1 MTGDLL
7 VAVSETS
14 RKISVLIVTPY
25 FQPAWGYGGP
35 VRSVWNLARGL
46 VYAGA
51 EVEVVTTDADPLG
64 KVEVPSIRKEEGVSI
79 RTFPRLFRSIPNV
92 KTYYFASGLSRYLE
106 ERIPA
111 ADIVHAQGLYVFPTY
126 ISSRKCG
133 GHAKPFV
140 ISLRGSL
147 GQWGLRQKAFKK
159 QIYIHLVEKKS
170 LGLSSSV
177 HYTLHSEQ
185 DEAPDWAKSLPHTVV
200 PNGIEFEPLSDGTSW
215 RKKFEFPEGEY
226 VIGMIG
232 RIHPK
237 KGILIL
243 LEAMARIV
251 DNHPVRLAI
260 VGDGEAHDVR
270 KTQEDVQRLGLGKY
284 VTFTGLLSH
293 KDVTEAYAA
302 IDLLALPSQEEN
314 FGNVVI
320 EALAQNTPV
329 AISPHVGLAS
339 WISEK
344 NLGHVIP
351 QNPEDW
357 SEFLTALP
365 EKRPDKARNLRT
377 IAEDHFDYR
386 KVGRRMLEAYR
397 NIILTSHRS

>member
-1 MTGDLL
+1 
-7 VAVSETS
+7 V
-14 RKISVLIVTPY
+14 
-25 FQPAWGYGGP
+25 
-35 VRSVWNLARGL
+35 
-46 VYAGA
+46 
-51 EVEVVTTDADPLG
+51 
-64 KVEVPSIRKEEGVSI
+64 
-79 RTFPRLFRSIPNV
+79 
-92 KTYYFASGLSRYLE
+92 
-106 ERIPA
+106 
-111 ADIVHAQGLYVFPTY
+111 DIVHAQGLYVFPTY

-147 GQWGLRQKAFKK
+147 GKWGLRQKAFKK

-185 DEAPDWAKSLPHTVV
+185 DEAPDWVKSLPHTVV

-215 RKKFEFPEGEY
+215 RKKFHLPEEEFI
-226 VIGMIG
+226 IGMVG
-232 RIHPK
+232 RIHQS
-237 KGILIL
+237 KGIYIL
-243 LEAMARIV
+243 LEAMARIS
-251 DNHPVRLAI
+251 DNHPVHLVI
-260 VGDGEAHDVR
+260 VGDGEVKDVR
-270 KTQEDVQRLGLGKY
+270 NTQNEANRLGLGKY
-284 VTFTGLLSH
+284 VTFTGWLSH
-293 KDVTEAYAA
+293 EEVSEALAA
-302 IDLLALPSQEEN
+302 IDLLTLPSYQEN
-314 FGNVVI
+314 FGNIVI

-357 SEFLTALP
+357 SEFLTTLP
-365 EKRPDKARNLRT
+365 EKRSVKARNLRS

-397 NIILTSHRS
+397 NIILTSRRS